1 VYFPE
6 IRGHLLA
13 AGIAVASFDKRGIGG
28 SSGQWTEAG
37 LVEQAEDATAA
48 LEHLLVLG
56 VTRPVGLFGHSQ
68 GGWVVLE
75 AAGRGA
81 PVDYV
86 VANSGP
92 GVPPAVQDRFA
103 LQRSLLRAGRT
114 AGEVDAR
121 LLAFDAMAEM
131 LRTGVAFEEAQAR
144 MHALGVDDG
153 TGFVA
158 ADAQQ
163 WELSRSILDHDPRP
177 AMHRIDVPL
186 LALFGVEDEIVPVG
200 VSAAIYEAEVRPDLL
215 TVVVLPGG
223 DHRMQTGDPRRL
235 VDGYAD
241 ALVGFILAAVR

>member
-1 VYFPE
+1 MAQATEHPLTVRSGTVTVAGSLWAPDGPARATLLMHPGSGPSTRHNDVYFPE

-37 LVEQAEDATAA
+37 IVEQAEDATAA

-103 LQRSLLRAGRT
+103 LQRSLLR
-114 AGEVDAR
+114 
-121 LLAFDAMAEM
+121 
-131 LRTGVAFEEAQAR
+131 
-144 MHALGVDDG
+144 
-153 TGFVA
+153 
-158 ADAQQ
+158 
-163 WELSRSILDHDPRP
+163 
-177 AMHRIDVPL
+177 
-186 LALFGVEDEIVPVG
+186 
-200 VSAAIYEAEVRPDLL
+200 
-215 TVVVLPGG
+215 GG
-223 DHRMQTGDPRRL
+223 
-235 VDGYAD
+235 
-241 ALVGFILAAVR
+241 